1 MFAFSSLDFAIRE
14 QTRDGKHR
22 QESLASACKKQAF
35 GWLGVCHFVASAC
48 SDLPQ
53 VSVGS
58 GRVWWVRFF
67 VFARQEWIERMDD
80 EEGEEDEE
88 SAQLRIWSSQT
99 HSLSLTLFAWQD
111 ELFHTG
117 EECIDRVAEAR
128 VVISWLHFFVIC
140 HFCWTFATMT
150 KLVKVS
156 NVRIWKHHFRRL
168 KSRQRAWRPLAKA
181 SSDSLV
187 TSLSRCD
194 KNAWPLHKIACFPYR
209 DEQNCSTPP
218 PLLGILLCKLCA
230 IYCRKTAPYQFFP
243 QDSWQA
249 KHAALAAVKQTVEYV
264 EDIELWSFSFSWL
277 PVFALDF
284 TIQGTCG
291 GKPFPCQRRSKR
303 M

>member
-48 SDLPQ
+48 SDPQ

-88 SAQLRIWSSQT
+88 SAQLRIWNSQT

-128 VVISWLHFFVIC
+128 VIISWLHFFVIG

-150 KLVKVS
+150 KLVKFS
-156 NVRIWKHHFRRL
+156 NVRIWKHHFRR
-168 KSRQRAWRPLAKA
+168 KKNPGSEHGDHWPKPLQTHW
-181 SSDSLV
+181 SL
-187 TSLSRCD
+187 LSAGATKMFD
-194 KNAWPLHKIACFPYR
+194 LYTKLLVFHTGMSKI
-209 DEQNCSTPP
+209 TPP
-218 PLLGILLCKLCA
+218 HPL
-230 IYCRKTAPYQFFP
+230 Y
-243 QDSWQA
+243 
-249 KHAALAAVKQTVEYV
+249 
-264 EDIELWSFSFSWL
+264 
-277 PVFALDF
+277 
-284 TIQGTCG
+284 
-291 GKPFPCQRRSKR
+291 
-303 M
+303 

>member
-48 SDLPQ
+48 SDPQ

-58 GRVWWVRFF
+58 GRVWWVRFL

-88 SAQLRIWSSQT
+88 SAQLRIWNSQT

-128 VVISWLHFFVIC
+128 VVISWLHFFVIS

-150 KLVKVS
+150 KLVKFS
-156 NVRIWKHHFRRL
+156 NARIWKHHFRRL

-194 KNAWPLHKIACFPYR
+194 KNAWPFRKIACFPAKLLHPTPFIR
-209 DEQNCSTPP
+209 DYYVPFIAGRLLRINFFHRTPGKQSM
-218 PLLGILLCKLCA
+218 LL
-230 IYCRKTAPYQFFP
+230 
-243 QDSWQA
+243 WQ
-249 KHAALAAVKQTVEYV
+249 QWSR
-264 EDIELWSFSFSWL
+264 LWSMSRTSNCG
-277 PVFALDF
+277 VSDF